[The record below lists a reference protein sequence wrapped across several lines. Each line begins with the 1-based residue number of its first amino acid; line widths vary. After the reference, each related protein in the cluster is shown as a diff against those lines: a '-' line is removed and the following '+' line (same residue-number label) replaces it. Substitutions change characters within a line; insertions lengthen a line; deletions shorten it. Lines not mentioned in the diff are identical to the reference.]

1 MGNFEGDL
9 HHHSL
14 LSEMGDA
21 ELEKYIEVLRAD
33 QTMLADLH
41 DRDRRI
47 LAMGGD
53 EDIPLGKLRPR
64 LVATKTKWKN
74 YRTRLAAAESE
85 LARRRSRS
93 RSEWDE
99 PTDTDLERLHG
110 KLRAS

>member
-1 MGNFEGDL
+1 MGSFESDL

-21 ELEKYIEVLRAD
+21 ELEKYIEVLRTD

-41 DRDRRI
+41 DRDRRM

-53 EDIPLGKLRPR
+53 EDRPLGKLRRGWWLRRRSGR
-64 LVATKTKWKN
+64 LQ
-74 YRTRLAAAESE
+74 TRLATAESE
-85 LARRRSRS
+85 LARRRSR
-93 RSEWDE
+93 RRNDWDE

-110 KLRAS
+110 KPRAS